1 MTTAPGLFRDGHD
14 LLLFGTRGTPILP
27 PVDTQPSVFVGGVH
41 EPSGKPDA
49 AYAMLDRMF
58 PAARKIELFARE
70 WWAGWDSWSTPG
82 ADDGAGMAR
91 SAVEEAEE
99 ARRLRRLAADEA
111 AAAERVQA
119 AREAMQQAGLLPGG
133 RR

>member
-1 MTTAPGLFRDGHD
+1 MG
-14 LLLFGTRGTPILP
+14 
-27 PVDTQPSVFVGGVH
+27 
-41 EPSGKPDA
+41 
-49 AYAMLDRMF
+49 
-58 PAARKIELFARE
+58 
-70 WWAGWDSWSTPG
+70 STLG
-82 ADDGAGMAR
+82 ADDDAGMAR
-91 SAVEEAEE
+91 NAVEEAEE